1 MRPVTRDRQPL
12 FRVSPSREKGVVPVS
27 LPLHTAQTGPSRP
40 VLVRLWNYLA
50 DVTGALGI
58 GLESCTVDH
67 DTPVSAYVALDG
79 RLPAYPDRDVALLW
93 DEIRGWAA
101 AVETHS
107 GEDLI
112 VIRYLG
118 GPSVAPP
125 ASRVAEFA
133 AAVRD
138 DDHRIG
144 CLAPPQLRAL
154 GTPADLDAVL
164 REVA

>member
-1 MRPVTRDRQPL
+1 M
-12 FRVSPSREKGVVPVS
+12 S
-27 LPLHTAQTGPSRP
+27 LPLPTAQTGPSRP
-40 VLVRLWNYLA
+40 ALTRLWSYLA
-50 DVTGALGI
+50 DVTRALGI

-79 RLPAYPDRDVALLW
+79 HLPAYPDRDVALLW
-93 DEIRGWAA
+93 DEIHGWAA
-101 AVETHS
+101 AIETHS

-144 CLAPPQLRAL
+144 CLAPPEIRTL
-154 GTPADLDAVL
+154 GTRADLDAVL
-164 REVA
+164 RDYA

>member
-1 MRPVTRDRQPL
+1 M
-12 FRVSPSREKGVVPVS
+12 S
-27 LPLHTAQTGPSRP
+27 LPLHTAQPSLSNP
-40 VLVRLWNYLA
+40 ASVRLWSYLA

-67 DTPVSAYVALDG
+67 DAPVSAYIALDG
-79 RLPAYPDRDVALLW
+79 QLPAFPGRDVALLW
-93 DEIRGWAA
+93 DELHGWAA

-138 DDHRIG
+138 ADHRIG
-144 CLAPPQLRAL
+144 CLAPPRIRDL
-154 GTPADLDAVL
+154 GSPADLDAVL
-164 REVA
+164 RAGS

>member
-1 MRPVTRDRQPL
+1 M
-12 FRVSPSREKGVVPVS
+12 S
-27 LPLHTAQTGPSRP
+27 LPLHTAQTGSSHPAS
-40 VLVRLWNYLA
+40 VRLWNYLA
-50 DVTGALGI
+50 EVTGALGI

-79 RLPAYPDRDVALLW
+79 RLPAYPGRDVALLW
-93 DEIRGWAA
+93 DEIHGWAA

-112 VIRYLG
+112 VIRYLA

-144 CLAPPQLRAL
+144 CLAPPGLRTP
-154 GTPADLDAVL
+154 GTPADLDALL
-164 REVA
+164 RDAG